1 VKTAVI
7 EEVVIDEVVSD
18 EVVIDEVV
26 SDEVVSEEVSLY
38 IHPEDP
44 PNGPLGVC
52 EGDCDRDSDC
62 ADGLFCFYKQQ
73 GTVVN
78 VPGCVGTDNTSVD
91 FCVDNVYRNSGASV
105 PLRQSIYNT
114 SSNRLRGSASVVAS
128 ADGRISSIGRDSI
141 WDSTMGGD
149 P

>member
-1 VKTAVI
+1 
-7 EEVVIDEVVSD
+7 
-18 EVVIDEVV
+18 
-26 SDEVVSEEVSLY
+26 
-38 IHPEDP
+38 
-44 PNGPLGVC
+44 VC